1 MDRRTLLRLLGVGA
15 AGGLAGCGGPG
26 EESSPT
32 GTPTDT
38 QMTQADTTTTDGE
51 QTTDEPTGE
60 GAMDD
65 GLVTVTVDRSVDAT
79 VQRIESD
86 VEASPLTLL
95 ATVDHA
101 ENAASVDQD
110 LPPTRLLL
118 VGNPEVGTPLMQD
131 ARSVAIDLPQKL
143 LVWDDGGQTMVTY
156 NDPQYLARRHGIE
169 GQTDR
174 LNRIGSVLND
184 LATGS
189 GEFDGTEGGTPTGT
203 ATETSDGTPTE
214 TQSPGS

>member
-15 AGGLAGCGGPG
+15 VGGLAGCGGP
-26 EESSPT
+26 ESQPSPT
-32 GTPTDT
+32 GTPTAT
-38 QMTQADTTTTDGE
+38 EMTQADTTTTDGE
-51 QTTDEPTGE
+51 QQTEEEPSGE
-60 GAMDD
+60 GRMDP
-65 GLVTVTVDRSVDAT
+65 GLVTVTVDESVDAT

-86 VEASPLTLL
+86 VAGSPLTLL

-101 ENAASVDQD
+101 ENAASVDRS

-118 VGNPEVGTPLMQD
+118 VGNPDVGTPLMQD

-143 LVWDDGGQTMVTY
+143 LVWDDGGQTKVTY

-169 GQTDR
+169 GETQR

-184 LATGS
+184 LATGT
-189 GEFDGTEGGTPTGT
+189 GNFGDTPTGT
-203 ATETSDGTPTE
+203 PTDTP
-214 TQSPGS
+214 SPGQ